1 MSSVTDVGPIPAT
14 RTPRGAARPDNKP
27 RGTLVFGI
35 AAWLVGIVFVIPVA
49 WMLLTSLHSEADAA
63 TNPPSVF
70 APLTLQGYREYFG
83 SDPWPSLLNSLTA
96 SLLSTVLVLLL
107 AIPAA

>member
-1 MSSVTDVGPIPAT
+1 PMSSVTDVGPIPAT
-14 RTPRGAARPDNKP
+14 RTPGGAPRPDSKP

-35 AAWLVGIVFVIPVA
+35 AAWLGGIVFIIPIA

-83 SDPWPSLLNSLTA
+83 GVSPSPPLLQSLTSA
-96 SLLSTVLVLLL
+96 ALCSALV
-107 AIPAA
+107 P